1 MVSERVLLSYK
12 DEMKVINVRPATV
25 CGVSPRMRLDESVNL
40 LTFQALKNKKITVF
54 GGDQVRPNIHMKD
67 MVRVYDHFLENFE
80 KIDSGNFNAG
90 FENISILDI
99 AESVRQRIQCEIIIT
114 ESNDPRSYRQNSDKL
129 MATGFEQKYFV
140 SDAVDEV
147 VNSYISNQLKDE
159 DRFYTV
165 KTMTNLD
172 LSE

>member
-1 MVSERVLLSYK
+1 
-12 DEMKVINVRPATV
+12 
-25 CGVSPRMRLDESVNL
+25 
-40 LTFQALKNKKITVF
+40 
-54 GGDQVRPNIHMKD
+54 
-67 MVRVYDHFLENFE
+67 
-80 KIDSGNFNAG
+80 
-90 FENISILDI
+90 
-99 AESVRQRIQCEIIIT
+99 
-114 ESNDPRSYRQNSDKL
+114 